1 MPRLPNSGREVHA
14 RVVGVVRGVE
24 RGVCGG
30 RFAPKLVKGGV
41 EEDVAVGGVGDELVE
56 RGVAGAD
63 DGDGTGDDCG
73 SVEVGQEAT
82 RSEGFELLE
91 NDGKG
96 GCAV

>member
-1 MPRLPNSGREVHA
+1 MPRLPDGGREVHA
-14 RVVGVVRGVE
+14 RVVGVFRGVQ
-24 RGVCGG
+24 RGVGG
-30 RFAPKLVKGGV
+30 GVFAPKLVEGGV

-91 NDGKG
+91 DDGKG
-96 GCAV
+96 GSAV